1 MLLSSSARE
10 ECMNIGART
19 TQRHTSNSADTE
31 SYDAVVVGLAPSLLD
46 YEHLNTAFR
55 ILVGENNRAK
65 ETEPASVPKPLLI
78 ALHKARYIQ
87 APDNA
92 LSLGPGPFVSAL
104 EEAAQTRA
112 LVVGKPTKLFF
123 ETVIKSFGNEITGSV
138 GEGNNDIHGHIAVIG
153 DDVSAD
159 LGEGAIDLGLWRV
172 LGEPPVLFQSS
183 VPFCLARFWSVLFAH
198 RLLHYMIRNDVR
210 PRLFCNAVK
219 TGKYR
224 QGDEKRRGIQ
234 SPDEICDSF
243 ANFVDRL
250 LCQGEK
256 ITRLEHSAE

>member
-1 MLLSSSARE
+1 MD
-10 ECMNIGART
+10 IGA
-19 TQRHTSNSADTE
+19 HTLRPRMSNHADTE
-31 SYDAVVVGLAPSLLD
+31 PYDAVVVGLAPSLLD

-65 ETEPASVPKPLLI
+65 EAEPASVPKPLLI

-87 APDNA
+87 ASDHA

-123 ETVIKSFGNEITGSV
+123 ETVIKSFGDKIVRGV
-138 GEGNNDIHGHIAVIG
+138 GEGNNDIDGHIAVIG

-159 LGEGAIDLGLWRV
+159 LGEGAIELGLWRV
-172 LGEPPVLFQSS
+172 LGKPLSFHFLSCS
-183 VPFCLARFWSVLFAH
+183 LWSVLFAYS
-198 RLLHYMIRNDVR
+198 LLHYVIRNDVR
-210 PRLFCNAVK
+210 PRLFFFFRNAVK

-224 QGDEKRRGIQ
+224 QGDEKRRGTR

-243 ANFVDRL
+243 ADFVDRL
-250 LCQGEK
+250 LGQGEK
-256 ITRLEHSAE
+256 IIRLEHSAG

>member
-1 MLLSSSARE
+1 
-10 ECMNIGART
+10 MNIGART
-19 TQRHTSNSADTE
+19 TQPHTSNSADTE
-31 SYDAVVVGLAPSLLD
+31 SYDAVVVGLTPSLLD

-172 LGEPPVLFQSS
+172 L
-183 VPFCLARFWSVLFAH
+183 
-198 RLLHYMIRNDVR
+198 
-210 PRLFCNAVK
+210 VK